1 MDCELN
7 ILEKEITTD
16 VQKVVELVTYQ
27 MGILPVGTF
36 KYQIFKYPS
45 DIDIFEEIE
54 TCCDKITAKM
64 TAANNIQQIIQK
76 IIDDQD
82 AIFID
87 FKAGYD
93 LRFKIDTGLINDEIV
108 GYYPEF
114 IKRDINN
121 LFDAE
126 LLSRNEKDKLIY
138 LVKEEP
144 NIFDIIEL
152 NEALRDYWVIRW
164 TVEEILLGYKFLPGN
179 LRIYLDDAISQGS
192 IVKLDIIDYLE
203 GRYTEVS
210 NFLLI
215 TMKDK
220 FGQRII
226 LSEEFGE
233 YGQSL
238 LLDVYK
244 YWIDNPLKSVK
255 RLWMWLAFK
264 QQFCQLTQFRALFES
279 DIALYSQISGDLEV
293 AIELLQPEFAKSMD
307 QGQNSYKLLFD
318 SINDRTKLLNGVC
331 VNLPIY
337 RSAKYFELDIV
348 SDNIKLLKDCLDE
361 RINKLVREWLE
372 NNNIDIFELVK
383 RF

>member
-7 ILEKEITTD
+7 ILEKPITTD
-16 VQKVVELVTYQ
+16 IQKVVELVTYQ

-54 TCCDKITAKM
+54 TCCDFVNAKI

-76 IIDDQD
+76 IVNNKD

-93 LRFKIDTGLINDEIV
+93 LRFKIQTGIINDEII
-108 GYYPEF
+108 GYYPEI

-121 LFDAE
+121 LFEAG

-144 NIFDIIEL
+144 NVFDVITL
-152 NEALRDYWVIRW
+152 NEALRSYWVIRW
-164 TVEEILLGYKFLPGN
+164 TIEEILLGYKFLPGN
-179 LRIYLDDAISQGS
+179 LRIYLDDAVSQGS
-192 IVKLDIIDYLE
+192 IVKLDIINYLE
-203 GRYTEVS
+203 GRYTEIS
-210 NFLLI
+210 NFFLI
-215 TMKDK
+215 AMKDK
-220 FGQRII
+220 FGKRII

-238 LLDVYK
+238 LMDVYK
-244 YWIDNPLKSVK
+244 YWVNNPLKSVK

-264 QQFCQLTQFRALFES
+264 QQFCQLTQFRELFES

-293 AIELLQPEFAKSMD
+293 AIELLKPEFNKSMD

-318 SINDRTKLLNGVC
+318 SINARTKLLNGVC

-337 RSAKYFELDIV
+337 KSAKYFELDIV
-348 SDNIKLLKDCLDE
+348 SDNIKLLKDCLDQTV
-361 RINKLVREWLE
+361 NKLVREWLE
-372 NNNIDIFELVK
+372 DNKIDIFELSK
-383 RF
+383 KF